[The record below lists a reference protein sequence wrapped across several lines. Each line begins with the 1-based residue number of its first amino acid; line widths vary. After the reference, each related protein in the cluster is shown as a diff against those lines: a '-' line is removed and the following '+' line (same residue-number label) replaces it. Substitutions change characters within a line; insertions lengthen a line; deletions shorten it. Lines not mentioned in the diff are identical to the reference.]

1 MNRRDPF
8 TDVEELVERVD
19 QELGKIGASFE
30 LPGGRR
36 VPVDVID
43 GPDAVTVAADLPGY
57 EEESITVEF
66 DAGVLTIA
74 ATPVEDAASIGEP
87 EAAEA
92 NHDNAEAPHDNAEAP
107 HDNDEATH
115 DDAGADHGD
124 DEATHDGESPS
135 TDERTYQIRERR
147 RGDVSRR
154 VPVGATV
161 DAGRA
166 TATYDAGVLTVTLPK
181 RSAVDTHRIDV
192 E

>member
-36 VPVDVID
+36 MPVDVVD

-66 DAGVLTIA
+66 DDDVLTIT
-74 ATPVEDAASIGEP
+74 ATPANDGASIGDP
-87 EAAEA
+87 ETA
-92 NHDNAEAPHDNAEAP
+92 
-107 HDNDEATH
+107 EATH
-115 DDAGADHGD
+115 DDG
-124 DEATHDGESPS
+124 EATHHDGEAAHDGESPS
-135 TDERTYQIRERR
+135 GDERTYQIRERR
-147 RGDVSRR
+147 HGSVSRR

-161 DAGRA
+161 DAAGA
-166 TATYDAGVLTVTLPK
+166 TAAYDAGVLTVTLPK
-181 RSAVDTHRIDV
+181 RSAADTHRIDV

>member
-36 VPVDVID
+36 MPVDVVD

-66 DAGVLTIA
+66 DDDVLTIT
-74 ATPVEDAASIGEP
+74 ATPANDDASIGDP
-87 EAAEA
+87 ET
-92 NHDNAEAPHDNAEAP
+92 AEAPHD
-107 HDNDEATH
+107 DGEATH
-115 DDAGADHGD
+115 DDGEATHD
-124 DEATHDGESPS
+124 DGEATHDGESPS
-135 TDERTYQIRERR
+135 GDERTYQIRERR
-147 RGDVSRR
+147 RGSVSRR
-154 VPVGATV
+154 VPVGTTV
-161 DAGRA
+161 DAAGA
-166 TATYDAGVLTVTLPK
+166 TAAYDAGVLTVTLPK
-181 RSAVDTHRIDV
+181 RSAADTHQIDV

>member
-36 VPVDVID
+36 MPVDVVD

-66 DAGVLTIA
+66 DDDVLTIT
-74 ATPVEDAASIGEP
+74 ATPANDDASIGEP

-92 NHDNAEAPHDNAEAP
+92 
-107 HDNDEATH
+107 TH
-115 DDAGADHGD
+115 DDG
-124 DEATHDGESPS
+124 EATHDGVSPS
-135 TDERTYQIRERR
+135 GDERTYQIRERR
-147 RGDVSRR
+147 HGSVSRR

-161 DAGRA
+161 DATGA
-166 TATYDAGVLTVTLPK
+166 TAAYDAGVLTVTLPK
-181 RSAVDTHRIDV
+181 RSAADTHRIDV

>member
-36 VPVDVID
+36 MPVDVVD

-66 DAGVLTIA
+66 DDDVLTIT
-74 ATPVEDAASIGEP
+74 ATPANDDASIGDP
-87 EAAEA
+87 ET
-92 NHDNAEAPHDNAEAP
+92 AEAPHD
-107 HDNDEATH
+107 DGEATH
-115 DDAGADHGD
+115 DDG
-124 DEATHDGESPS
+124 EATHDGESPS
-135 TDERTYQIRERR
+135 GDERTYQIRERR
-147 RGDVSRR
+147 HGSVSRR
-154 VPVGATV
+154 VPVGTTV
-161 DAGRA
+161 DAAGA
-166 TATYDAGVLTVTLPK
+166 TAAYDAGVLTVTLPK
-181 RSAVDTHRIDV
+181 RSAADTHQIDV

>member
-66 DAGVLTIA
+66 DDGVLTIA

-92 NHDNAEAPHDNAEAP
+92 NHDNAEAP

>member
-66 DAGVLTIA
+66 DDGVLTIA
-74 ATPVEDAASIGEP
+74 ATPAEDAASIGEP

-92 NHDNAEAPHDNAEAP
+92 NHGD
-107 HDNDEATH
+107 DEASH

-124 DEATHDGESPS
+124 DEAPHDNAEAPHDGESPS

-161 DAGRA
+161 DAGGA
-166 TATYDAGVLTVTLPK
+166 TAAYDAGVLTVTLPK

>member
-43 GPDAVTVAADLPGY
+43 GPNAVTVAADLPGY

-66 DAGVLTIA
+66 DDGVLTIA
-74 ATPVEDAASIGEP
+74 ATPAENAASIGEP

-92 NHDNAEAPHDNAEAP
+92 NHGD
-107 HDNDEATH
+107 DEASH

-124 DEATHDGESPS
+124 DKPPHDNAGATHDGESPS
-135 TDERTYQIRERR
+135 TDERTYQIRERH

-154 VPVGATV
+154 LPVGATV
-161 DAGRA
+161 DAGGA
-166 TATYDAGVLTVTLPK
+166 TAAYDAGVLTVTLPK
-181 RSAVDTHRIDV
+181 RSAADTHRIDV

>member
-36 VPVDVID
+36 MPVDVVD

-66 DAGVLTIA
+66 DDDVLTIT
-74 ATPVEDAASIGEP
+74 ATPANDDASIGEP

-92 NHDNAEAPHDNAEAP
+92 
-107 HDNDEATH
+107 TH
-115 DDAGADHGD
+115 DDAESGHD
-124 DEATHDGESPS
+124 DAESGHDDGEATHDGVSPS
-135 TDERTYQIRERR
+135 GDERTYQIRERR
-147 RGDVSRR
+147 HGSVSRR

-161 DAGRA
+161 DATGA
-166 TATYDAGVLTVTLPK
+166 TAAYDAGVLTVTLPK
-181 RSAVDTHRIDV
+181 RSAADTHRIDV

>member
-36 VPVDVID
+36 MPVDVVD

-57 EEESITVEF
+57 EEEFITVEF
-66 DAGVLTIA
+66 DDDVLTIT
-74 ATPVEDAASIGEP
+74 ATPANDDGEAINNDGEAS
-87 EAAEA
+87 
-92 NHDNAEAPHDNAEAP
+92 
-107 HDNDEATH
+107 
-115 DDAGADHGD
+115 
-124 DEATHDGESPS
+124 HDGESPS
-135 TDERTYQIRERR
+135 GDERTYQIRERR
-147 RGDVSRR
+147 HGSVSRR

-161 DAGRA
+161 DAAGA
-166 TATYDAGVLTVTLPK
+166 TAAYDAGVLTVTLPK
-181 RSAVDTHRIDV
+181 RSAADTHRIDV

>member
-66 DAGVLTIA
+66 DDGVLTIA

-92 NHDNAEAPHDNAEAP
+92 NHGDDEASHDDAGADHGDDEAPHDNAEAP
-107 HDNDEATH
+107 
-115 DDAGADHGD
+115 HGD

>member
-66 DAGVLTIA
+66 DDGVLTIA

-92 NHDNAEAPHDNAEAP
+92 NHGD
-107 HDNDEATH
+107 DEASH
-115 DDAGADHGD
+115 DDAGADHD
-124 DEATHDGESPS
+124 NAEAPHDGESPS

-181 RSAVDTHRIDV
+181 RAAADTHRIDV

>member
-19 QELGKIGASFE
+19 QELGKIGAGFE

-43 GPDAVTVAADLPGY
+43 GPDAVIVAADLPGY
-57 EEESITVEF
+57 DEESITIEF
-66 DAGVLTIA
+66 DDGVLTIA
-74 ATPVEDAASIGEP
+74 ATPAEDAASIGEP

-92 NHDNAEAPHDNAEAP
+92 NHGD
-107 HDNDEATH
+107 DEASH

-124 DEATHDGESPS
+124 DEAPHDGESLS

-181 RSAVDTHRIDV
+181 RSAADTHRIDV